1 MSAELQDVAGMFALL
16 AVELSALFLLI
27 SLLVGVLQRHVPP
40 ARIEALL
47 SAGRFRSYFLAAGLG
62 LSRRFAV
69 AQPFL
74 C

>member
-1 MSAELQDVAGMFALL
+1 MSAELQDVASMFALL

-40 ARIEALL
+40 ARIEHC
-47 SAGRFRSYFLAAGLG
+47 SVPAASEVIFWRRAWGP
-62 LSRRFAV
+62 SRRFAV
-69 AQPFL
+69 AQPFR